1 MKNRQ
6 ILLYHTDIGID
17 YIYQPDIDT
26 FFLRM
31 FMRYLKYLVT
41 VVALLTS
48 NNAGALSL
56 NDAISE
62 SLANN
67 LLLKMEVNSV
77 DIAEEDYF
85 QSKSNYFPSISLN
98 ANISENEY
106 SSIKT
111 QSGISANEYELT
123 PSSKSII
130 LSQNLFSGFNRF
142 YNSVST
148 KESLNLKRLNQQ
160 KVTQDIILETIEAY
174 YNVLVAEKSLRS
186 YKDNLESVSER
197 SNATI
202 KEYEV
207 GLASKTDVAQA
218 EAYLNIAKIDLL
230 DSEIILKNLKNSF
243 LDLVGVDAS
252 NLIFSE
258 INVDIPN
265 SFEEFKEILILNN
278 YSIKMA
284 EVNMKIMSAN
294 VGVARSAYYPQLN
307 LTATKSEL
315 DEFSSE
321 IDELTNEEVKATL
334 NWPIFTAGKSL
345 SNVRKAK
352 ELKNSQLIL
361 LQKTQNETVILS
373 ENIWDKYKISEQTIE
388 AAELNYNANKTAYK
402 GTVIEQ
408 EVGER
413 SVLDV
418 LIARQALLNSEINY
432 FNKQK
437 DREIVKTQIMYLAG
451 ILSLENLEVN

>member
-1 MKNRQ
+1 
-6 ILLYHTDIGID
+6 
-17 YIYQPDIDT
+17 
-26 FFLRM
+26 
-31 FMRYLKYLVT
+31 MRFLKYFVIIMT
-41 VVALLTS
+41 LLSTS
-48 NNAGALSL
+48 SAGALSL

-67 LLLKMEVNSV
+67 LLLKMEANSV

-85 QSKSNYFPSISLN
+85 QSKSNYLPSISLN

-106 SSIKT
+106 SSLKT
-111 QSGISANEYELT
+111 QSGVIGSDYELA

-130 LSQNLFSGFNRF
+130 LSQNLFSGFSRF
-142 YNSVST
+142 YNSIST
-148 KESLNLKRLNQQ
+148 KESLNLKRLNEK

-174 YNVLVAEKSLRS
+174 YNVLIAEKSVKS
-186 YKDNLESVSER
+186 YKDNLESVAER

-207 GLASKTDVAQA
+207 GLTSKTDVAQA
-218 EAYLNIAKIDLL
+218 EAFLNNAKIDLL

-243 LDLVGVDAS
+243 FDLVGVDAK

-258 INVDIPN
+258 INADIPS
-265 SFEEFKEILILNN
+265 SFSEFKEILIANN
-278 YSIKMA
+278 YSIRMA
-284 EVNMKIMSAN
+284 EVNLKIMNAN
-294 VGVARSAYYPQLN
+294 VGVARSAYYPQLS

-315 DEFSSE
+315 DEFSAE
-321 IDELTNEEVKATL
+321 IDELTNEEIKATL

-352 ELKNSQLIL
+352 EVKNTQLIL

-373 ENIWDKYKISEQTIE
+373 ENIWDKYKISEQTIK
-388 AAELNYNANKTAYK
+388 AAELTYNANQTAYK

-451 ILSLENLEVN
+451 LLNFENLEVN

>member
-1 MKNRQ
+1 MKFFVYL
-6 ILLYHTDIGID
+6 ITLFTLL
-17 YIYQPDIDT
+17 
-26 FFLRM
+26 L
-31 FMRYLKYLVT
+31 
-41 VVALLTS
+41 A

-56 NDAISE
+56 NEAIDE

-67 LLLKMEVNSV
+67 LLLKMEANAV

-85 QSKSNYFPSISLN
+85 QSMTSYLPSININ
-98 ANISENEY
+98 ANIAETEY
-106 SSIKT
+106 SNLKA
-111 QSGISANEYELT
+111 QSGIPSNDYELS

-130 LSQNLFSGFNRF
+130 LSQNLFSGFSRI
-142 YNSVST
+142 YNSISS
-148 KESLNLKRLNQQ
+148 KESLNLKRLNEK

-174 YNVLVAEKSLRS
+174 YNVLIAEKTVQS
-186 YKDNLESVSER
+186 YRDNLESVTER

-218 EAYLNIAKIDLL
+218 EAYLNNARIDLL
-230 DSEIILKNLKNSF
+230 DSKIILKNLKNLF
-243 LDLVGVDAS
+243 IDLVGVEAE

-258 INVDIPN
+258 INADIPN
-265 SFEEFKEILILNN
+265 SFNQFKEILVGNN
-278 YSIKMA
+278 YSIRMA
-284 EVNMKIMSAN
+284 EANLNIMDAN
-294 VGVARSAYYPQLN
+294 VGVAQSAYYPQLN

-315 DEFSSE
+315 DEYSSTV
-321 IDELTNEEVKATL
+321 DELTSEEIKASL

-345 SNVRKAK
+345 SNVRIAK
-352 ELKNSQLIL
+352 EMKNSQYIL
-361 LQKTQNETVILS
+361 LQKTRNETVILS
-373 ENIWDKYKISEQTIE
+373 ENIWDKFEISEQTIK
-388 AAELNYNANKTAYK
+388 AAELTYNANQTAYK

-418 LIARQALLNSEINY
+418 LKARQSLLNSEINY

-437 DREIVKTQIMYLAG
+437 DREIIKTQIMYMSG
-451 ILSLENLEVN
+451 ILDLENLKVD

>member
-1 MKNRQ
+1 MPFFIMDFYMRFFKYFA
-6 ILLYHTDIGID
+6 IIMTLLS
-17 YIYQPDIDT
+17 
-26 FFLRM
+26 
-31 FMRYLKYLVT
+31 
-41 VVALLTS
+41 TS
-48 NNAGALSL
+48 SAGALSL

-67 LLLKMEVNSV
+67 LLLKMEANSV

-85 QSKSNYFPSISLN
+85 QSKSNYLPSISLN

-106 SSIKT
+106 SSLKT
-111 QSGISANEYELT
+111 QSGIIGSDYELA

-130 LSQNLFSGFNRF
+130 LSQNLFSGFSRF
-142 YNSVST
+142 YNSIST
-148 KESLNLKRLNQQ
+148 KESLNLKRLNEK

-174 YNVLVAEKSLRS
+174 YNVLIAEKSVKS
-186 YKDNLESVSER
+186 YKDNLESVAER

-207 GLASKTDVAQA
+207 GLTSKTDVAQA
-218 EAYLNIAKIDLL
+218 EAFLNNAKIDLL

-243 LDLVGVDAS
+243 FDLVGVDAK

-258 INVDIPN
+258 INADIPS
-265 SFEEFKEILILNN
+265 SFSEFKEILIANN
-278 YSIKMA
+278 YSIRMA
-284 EVNMKIMSAN
+284 EVNLKIMNAN
-294 VGVARSAYYPQLN
+294 VGVARSAYYPQLS

-315 DEFSSE
+315 DEFSAE
-321 IDELTNEEVKATL
+321 IDELTNEEIKATL

-352 ELKNSQLIL
+352 EVKNTQLIL

-373 ENIWDKYKISEQTIE
+373 ENIWDKYKISEQTIK
-388 AAELNYNANKTAYK
+388 AAELTYNANQTAYK

-451 ILSLENLEVN
+451 LLNLENLEVN

>member
-1 MKNRQ
+1 MDFYMRFFKYFA
-6 ILLYHTDIGID
+6 IIMTLLS
-17 YIYQPDIDT
+17 
-26 FFLRM
+26 
-31 FMRYLKYLVT
+31 
-41 VVALLTS
+41 TS
-48 NNAGALSL
+48 SAGALSL

-67 LLLKMEVNSV
+67 LLLKMEANSV

-85 QSKSNYFPSISLN
+85 QSKSNYLPSISLN

-106 SSIKT
+106 SSLKT
-111 QSGISANEYELT
+111 QSGVIGSDYELA

-130 LSQNLFSGFNRF
+130 LSQNLFSGFSRF
-142 YNSVST
+142 YNSIST
-148 KESLNLKRLNQQ
+148 KESLNLKRLNEK

-174 YNVLVAEKSLRS
+174 YNVLIAEKSVKS
-186 YKDNLESVSER
+186 YKDNLESVAER

-207 GLASKTDVAQA
+207 GLTSKTDVAQA
-218 EAYLNIAKIDLL
+218 EAFLNNAKIDLL

-243 LDLVGVDAS
+243 FDLVGVDAK

-258 INVDIPN
+258 INADIPS
-265 SFEEFKEILILNN
+265 SFGEFKEILIANN
-278 YSIKMA
+278 YSIRMA
-284 EVNMKIMSAN
+284 EVNLKIMNAN
-294 VGVARSAYYPQLN
+294 VGVARSAYYPQLS

-315 DEFSSE
+315 DEFSAE
-321 IDELTNEEVKATL
+321 IDELTNEEIKATL

-352 ELKNSQLIL
+352 EVKNTQLIL

-373 ENIWDKYKISEQTIE
+373 ENIWDKYKISEQTIK
-388 AAELNYNANKTAYK
+388 AAELTYNANQTAYK

-451 ILSLENLEVN
+451 LLNFENLEVN

>member
-1 MKNRQ
+1 MRFFKYFA
-6 ILLYHTDIGID
+6 IIMTLLS
-17 YIYQPDIDT
+17 
-26 FFLRM
+26 
-31 FMRYLKYLVT
+31 
-41 VVALLTS
+41 TS
-48 NNAGALSL
+48 SAGALSL
-56 NDAISE
+56 NEAISE

-67 LLLKMEVNSV
+67 LLLKMEANSV

-85 QSKSNYFPSISLN
+85 QSKSNYLPSISLN

-106 SSIKT
+106 SSLKT
-111 QSGISANEYELT
+111 QSGVIGSDYELA
-123 PSSKSII
+123 PSSRSII
-130 LSQNLFSGFNRF
+130 LSQNLFSGFSRF
-142 YNSVST
+142 YNSIST
-148 KESLNLKRLNQQ
+148 KESLNLKRLNEK

-174 YNVLVAEKSLRS
+174 YNVLIAEKSVKS
-186 YKDNLESVSER
+186 YKDNLESVAER

-207 GLASKTDVAQA
+207 GLTSKTDVAQA
-218 EAYLNIAKIDLL
+218 EAFLNNAKIDLL

-243 LDLVGVDAS
+243 VDLVGVDAR

-258 INVDIPN
+258 INADIPS
-265 SFEEFKEILILNN
+265 SFSEFKEILIANN
-278 YSIKMA
+278 YSIRMA
-284 EVNMKIMSAN
+284 EVNLKIMNAN
-294 VGVARSAYYPQLN
+294 VGVARSAYYPRLS

-315 DEFSSE
+315 DEFSAE
-321 IDELTNEEVKATL
+321 IDELTNEEIKATL

-352 ELKNSQLIL
+352 EIKNTQLIL

-373 ENIWDKYKISEQTIE
+373 ENVWDKYKISEQTIK
-388 AAELNYNANKTAYK
+388 AAEQTYNANQTAYK

-451 ILSLENLEVN
+451 LLNFENLEVN

>member
-1 MKNRQ
+1 MDFYMRFFKYFA
-6 ILLYHTDIGID
+6 IIMTLLS
-17 YIYQPDIDT
+17 
-26 FFLRM
+26 
-31 FMRYLKYLVT
+31 
-41 VVALLTS
+41 TS
-48 NNAGALSL
+48 SAGALSL

-67 LLLKMEVNSV
+67 LLLKMEANSV

-85 QSKSNYFPSISLN
+85 QSKSNYLPSISLN

-106 SSIKT
+106 SSLKT
-111 QSGISANEYELT
+111 QSGIIGSDYELA

-130 LSQNLFSGFNRF
+130 LSQNLFSGFSRF
-142 YNSVST
+142 YNSIST
-148 KESLNLKRLNQQ
+148 KESLNLKRLNEK

-174 YNVLVAEKSLRS
+174 YNVLIAEKSVKS
-186 YKDNLESVSER
+186 YKDNLESVAER

-207 GLASKTDVAQA
+207 GLTSKTDVAQA
-218 EAYLNIAKIDLL
+218 EAFLNNAKIDLL

-243 LDLVGVDAS
+243 FDLVGVDAK
-252 NLIFSE
+252 NLIFAE
-258 INVDIPN
+258 INADMPS
-265 SFEEFKEILILNN
+265 SFSEFKEILIANN
-278 YSIKMA
+278 YSIRMA
-284 EVNMKIMSAN
+284 EVNLKIMNAN
-294 VGVARSAYYPQLN
+294 VGVARSAYYPQLS

-315 DEFSSE
+315 DEFSAE
-321 IDELTNEEVKATL
+321 IDELTNEEIKATL

-352 ELKNSQLIL
+352 EVKNTQLIL

-373 ENIWDKYKISEQTIE
+373 ENIWDKYKISEQTIK
-388 AAELNYNANKTAYK
+388 AAELTYNANQTAYK

-451 ILSLENLEVN
+451 LLNFENLEVN

>member
-1 MKNRQ
+1 MK
-6 ILLYHTDIGID
+6 Y
-17 YIYQPDIDT
+17 
-26 FFLRM
+26 F
-31 FMRYLKYLVT
+31 KYLAT
-41 VVALLTS
+41 VAALFLS

-67 LLLKMEVNSV
+67 LLLKMEANSV
-77 DIAEEDYF
+77 DIAKEDYF

-111 QSGISANEYELT
+111 QSGISTNEYELT
-123 PSSKSII
+123 SSSKSVI

-142 YNSVST
+142 YNSLST
-148 KESLNLKRLNQQ
+148 KETLNLKRLNQQ

-207 GLASKTDVAQA
+207 GLASITDVAQA
-218 EAYLNIAKIDLL
+218 EAYLNTAKIDLL
-230 DSEIILKNLKNSF
+230 DSEIFLKNLKNSF
-243 LDLVGVDAS
+243 LDLVGVDAR

-321 IDELTNEEVKATL
+321 IDELTNEEVQATL
-334 NWPIFTAGKSL
+334 DWPIFTAGKSL
-345 SNVRKAK
+345 SSVRKAK

-373 ENIWDKYKISEQTIE
+373 ENIWDKYKISEKTIE
-388 AAELNYNANKTAYK
+388 AAELNYNANKTAYE

-413 SVLDV
+413 SILDV

-451 ILSLENLEVN
+451 MLNLENLEVN

>member
-1 MKNRQ
+1 MDFYMRFFKYFA
-6 ILLYHTDIGID
+6 IIMTLLS
-17 YIYQPDIDT
+17 
-26 FFLRM
+26 
-31 FMRYLKYLVT
+31 
-41 VVALLTS
+41 TS
-48 NNAGALSL
+48 SAGALSL

-67 LLLKMEVNSV
+67 LLLKMEANSV

-85 QSKSNYFPSISLN
+85 QSKSNYLPSISLN

-106 SSIKT
+106 SSLKT
-111 QSGISANEYELT
+111 QSGIIGSDYELA

-130 LSQNLFSGFNRF
+130 LSQNLFSGFSRF
-142 YNSVST
+142 YNSIST
-148 KESLNLKRLNQQ
+148 KESLNLKRLNEK

-174 YNVLVAEKSLRS
+174 YNVLIAEKSVKS
-186 YKDNLESVSER
+186 YKDNLESVAER

-207 GLASKTDVAQA
+207 GLTSKTDVAQA
-218 EAYLNIAKIDLL
+218 EAFLNNAKIDLL

-243 LDLVGVDAS
+243 FDLVGVNAK

-258 INVDIPN
+258 INADIPS
-265 SFEEFKEILILNN
+265 SFSEFKEILMANN
-278 YSIKMA
+278 YSIRMA
-284 EVNMKIMSAN
+284 EVNLKIMNAN
-294 VGVARSAYYPQLN
+294 VGVARSAYYPQLS

-315 DEFSSE
+315 DEFSAE
-321 IDELTNEEVKATL
+321 IDELTNEEIKATL

-352 ELKNSQLIL
+352 EVKNTQLIL

-373 ENIWDKYKISEQTIE
+373 ENIWDKYKISEQTIK
-388 AAELNYNANKTAYK
+388 AAELTYNANQTAYK

-451 ILSLENLEVN
+451 LLNFENLEVN

>member
-1 MKNRQ
+1 MDFYMRFFKYFA
-6 ILLYHTDIGID
+6 IIMTLLS
-17 YIYQPDIDT
+17 
-26 FFLRM
+26 
-31 FMRYLKYLVT
+31 
-41 VVALLTS
+41 TS
-48 NNAGALSL
+48 SAGALSL

-67 LLLKMEVNSV
+67 LLLKMEANSV

-85 QSKSNYFPSISLN
+85 QSKSNYLPSISLN

-106 SSIKT
+106 SSLKT
-111 QSGISANEYELT
+111 QSGVIGSDYELA

-130 LSQNLFSGFNRF
+130 LSQNLFSGFSRF
-142 YNSVST
+142 YNSIST
-148 KESLNLKRLNQQ
+148 KESLNLKRLNEK

-174 YNVLVAEKSLRS
+174 YNVLIAEKSVKS
-186 YKDNLESVSER
+186 YKDNLESVAER

-207 GLASKTDVAQA
+207 GLTSKTDVAQA
-218 EAYLNIAKIDLL
+218 EAFLNNAKIDLL

-243 LDLVGVDAS
+243 FDLVGVDAE

-258 INVDIPN
+258 INADIPS
-265 SFEEFKEILILNN
+265 SFSEFKEILIANN
-278 YSIKMA
+278 YSIRMA
-284 EVNMKIMSAN
+284 EVNLKIMNAN
-294 VGVARSAYYPQLN
+294 VGVARSAYYPQLS

-315 DEFSSE
+315 DEFSAE
-321 IDELTNEEVKATL
+321 IDELTNEEIKATL

-352 ELKNSQLIL
+352 EVKNTQLIL

-373 ENIWDKYKISEQTIE
+373 ENIWDKYKISEQTIK
-388 AAELNYNANKTAYK
+388 AAELTYNANQTAYK

-451 ILSLENLEVN
+451 LLNFENLKVN

>member
-1 MKNRQ
+1 MRFFKYFA
-6 ILLYHTDIGID
+6 IIMTLLS
-17 YIYQPDIDT
+17 
-26 FFLRM
+26 
-31 FMRYLKYLVT
+31 
-41 VVALLTS
+41 TS
-48 NNAGALSL
+48 SAGALSL

-67 LLLKMEVNSV
+67 LLLKMEANSV

-85 QSKSNYFPSISLN
+85 QSKSNYLPSISLN

-106 SSIKT
+106 SSLKT
-111 QSGISANEYELT
+111 QSGVIGSDYELA

-130 LSQNLFSGFNRF
+130 LSQNLFSGFSRF
-142 YNSVST
+142 YNSIST
-148 KESLNLKRLNQQ
+148 KESLNLKRLNEK

-174 YNVLVAEKSLRS
+174 YNVLIAEKSVKS
-186 YKDNLESVSER
+186 YKDNLESVAER

-207 GLASKTDVAQA
+207 GLSSKTDVAQA
-218 EAYLNIAKIDLL
+218 EAFLNNAKIDLL

-243 LDLVGVDAS
+243 FDLVGVDAK

-258 INVDIPN
+258 INADIPS
-265 SFEEFKEILILNN
+265 SFSEFKEILIANN
-278 YSIKMA
+278 YSIRMA
-284 EVNMKIMSAN
+284 EVNLKIMNAN
-294 VGVARSAYYPQLN
+294 VGVARSAYYPQLS

-315 DEFSSE
+315 DEFSAE
-321 IDELTNEEVKATL
+321 IDELTNEEIKATL

-352 ELKNSQLIL
+352 EVKNTQLIL

-373 ENIWDKYKISEQTIE
+373 ENIWDKYKISEQTIK
-388 AAELNYNANKTAYK
+388 AAELTYNANQTAYK

-451 ILSLENLEVN
+451 LLNFENLEVN

>member
-1 MKNRQ
+1 MDFYMRFFKYFA
-6 ILLYHTDIGID
+6 IIMTLLS
-17 YIYQPDIDT
+17 
-26 FFLRM
+26 
-31 FMRYLKYLVT
+31 
-41 VVALLTS
+41 TS
-48 NNAGALSL
+48 SAGALSL

-67 LLLKMEVNSV
+67 LLLKMEANSV

-85 QSKSNYFPSISLN
+85 QSKSNYLPSISLN

-106 SSIKT
+106 SSLKT
-111 QSGISANEYELT
+111 QSGVIGSDYELA

-142 YNSVST
+142 YNSIST
-148 KESLNLKRLNQQ
+148 KESLNLKRLNEK

-174 YNVLVAEKSLRS
+174 YNVLIAEKSVKS
-186 YKDNLESVSER
+186 YKDNLESVAER

-207 GLASKTDVAQA
+207 GLTSKTDVAQA
-218 EAYLNIAKIDLL
+218 EAFLNNAKIDLL

-243 LDLVGVDAS
+243 FDLVGVDAK

-258 INVDIPN
+258 INADIPS
-265 SFEEFKEILILNN
+265 SFSEFKEILIANN
-278 YSIKMA
+278 YSIRMA
-284 EVNMKIMSAN
+284 EVNLKIMNAN
-294 VGVARSAYYPQLN
+294 VGVARSAYYPQLS

-315 DEFSSE
+315 DEFSAE
-321 IDELTNEEVKATL
+321 IDELTNEEIKATL

-352 ELKNSQLIL
+352 EVKNTQLIL

-373 ENIWDKYKISEQTIE
+373 ENIWDKYKISEQTIK
-388 AAELNYNANKTAYK
+388 AAELTYNANQTAYK

-451 ILSLENLEVN
+451 LLNFENLEVN

>member
-1 MKNRQ
+1 MKFFVYL
-6 ILLYHTDIGID
+6 ITLSTLL
-17 YIYQPDIDT
+17 
-26 FFLRM
+26 L
-31 FMRYLKYLVT
+31 
-41 VVALLTS
+41 S

-56 NDAISE
+56 NEAIDE

-67 LLLKMEVNSV
+67 LLLKMEANAV

-85 QSKSNYFPSISLN
+85 QSKTSYLPSININ
-98 ANISENEY
+98 ANIAETEY
-106 SSIKT
+106 SNLKA
-111 QSGISANEYELT
+111 QSGISSNDYELS

-130 LSQNLFSGFNRF
+130 LSQNLFSGFSRI
-142 YNSVST
+142 YNSISS
-148 KESLNLKRLNQQ
+148 KESLNLKRLNQK

-174 YNVLVAEKSLRS
+174 YNVLIAEKTVQS
-186 YKDNLESVSER
+186 YRDNLESVTER

-218 EAYLNIAKIDLL
+218 EAYLNNAKIDLL
-230 DSEIILKNLKNSF
+230 DSKIILKNLKNLF
-243 LDLVGVDAS
+243 RDLVGVAAE

-258 INVDIPN
+258 INADIPN
-265 SFEEFKEILILNN
+265 SFNQFKEILIANN
-278 YSIKMA
+278 YSIRMA
-284 EVNMKIMSAN
+284 EANLNIMDAN
-294 VGVARSAYYPQLN
+294 VGVAQSAYYPQLN

-315 DEFSSE
+315 DEYSSTV
-321 IDELTNEEVKATL
+321 DELTSEEIKASL

-352 ELKNSQLIL
+352 EMKNSQYIL
-361 LQKTQNETVILS
+361 LQKTRNETVILS
-373 ENIWDKYKISEQTIE
+373 ENIWDTFQISEQTIK
-388 AAELNYNANKTAYK
+388 AAELTYNANQTAYK

-418 LIARQALLNSEINY
+418 LKARQSLLNSEINY

-437 DREIVKTQIMYLAG
+437 DREIVKTQIMYMSG
-451 ILSLENLEVN
+451 ILDLENLKVN

>member
-1 MKNRQ
+1 MDFYMRFFKYFA
-6 ILLYHTDIGID
+6 IIMTLLS
-17 YIYQPDIDT
+17 
-26 FFLRM
+26 
-31 FMRYLKYLVT
+31 
-41 VVALLTS
+41 TS
-48 NNAGALSL
+48 SAGALSL

-67 LLLKMEVNSV
+67 LLLKMEANSV

-85 QSKSNYFPSISLN
+85 QSKSNYLPSISLN

-106 SSIKT
+106 SSLKT
-111 QSGISANEYELT
+111 QSGIIGSDYELA

-130 LSQNLFSGFNRF
+130 LSQNLFSGFSRF
-142 YNSVST
+142 YNTIST
-148 KESLNLKRLNQQ
+148 KESLNLKRLNEK

-174 YNVLVAEKSLRS
+174 YNVLIAEKSVKS
-186 YKDNLESVSER
+186 YKDNLESVAER

-207 GLASKTDVAQA
+207 GLTSKTDVAQA
-218 EAYLNIAKIDLL
+218 EAFLNNAKIDLL

-243 LDLVGVDAS
+243 FDLVGVDAE

-258 INVDIPN
+258 INADIPS
-265 SFEEFKEILILNN
+265 SFSEFKEILIANN
-278 YSIKMA
+278 YSIRMA
-284 EVNMKIMSAN
+284 EVNLKIMNAN
-294 VGVARSAYYPQLN
+294 VGVARSAYYPQLS

-315 DEFSSE
+315 DEFSAE
-321 IDELTNEEVKATL
+321 IDELTNEEIKATL

-352 ELKNSQLIL
+352 EVKNTQLIL

-373 ENIWDKYKISEQTIE
+373 ENIWDKYKISEQTIK
-388 AAELNYNANKTAYK
+388 AAELTYNANQTAYK

-451 ILSLENLEVN
+451 LLNFENLKVN

>member
-1 MKNRQ
+1 M
-6 ILLYHTDIGID
+6 
-17 YIYQPDIDT
+17 
-26 FFLRM
+26 
-31 FMRYLKYLVT
+31 
-41 VVALLTS
+41 ALLATS
-48 NNAGALSL
+48 SAGALSL

-67 LLLKMEVNSV
+67 LLLKMEANSV

-85 QSKSNYFPSISLN
+85 QSKSDYLPSISLS
-98 ANISENEY
+98 ANMSENEY
-106 SSIKT
+106 SRLKT
-111 QSGISANEYELT
+111 QLGVNGSDYELA

-130 LSQNLFSGFNRF
+130 LSQNLFSGFSRF
-142 YNSVST
+142 YNSIST
-148 KESLNLKRLNQQ
+148 KESLKLKRLNEK
-160 KVTQDIILETIEAY
+160 KVTQDIILEAIEAY
-174 YNVLVAEKSLRS
+174 YNVLIAEKSVQS
-186 YKDNLESVSER
+186 YRENLESVVER
-197 SNATI
+197 SNATV

-218 EAYLNIAKIDLL
+218 EAFLNNAKIDLL

-243 LDLVGVDAS
+243 FDLVGVDAK
-252 NLIFSE
+252 NLIFSK
-258 INVDIPN
+258 ISSDMPS
-265 SFEEFKEILILNN
+265 SFSEFKEILITNN
-278 YSIKMA
+278 YSIRMA
-284 EVNMKIMSAN
+284 EVNLKIMNAN
-294 VGVARSAYYPQLN
+294 VGVARSAYYPQLS

-315 DEFSSE
+315 DEFSAE
-321 IDELTNEEVKATL
+321 IDELTNEEIKATL

-352 ELKNSQLIL
+352 EVKNTQLIL

-373 ENIWDKYKISEQTIE
+373 ENIWDKYKISEQTIK
-388 AAELNYNANKTAYK
+388 AAELTYNANQTAYK

-451 ILSLENLEVN
+451 LLNLENLEIN

>member
-1 MKNRQ
+1 MDFYMRFFKYFA
-6 ILLYHTDIGID
+6 IIMTLLS
-17 YIYQPDIDT
+17 
-26 FFLRM
+26 
-31 FMRYLKYLVT
+31 
-41 VVALLTS
+41 TS
-48 NNAGALSL
+48 SAGALSL

-67 LLLKMEVNSV
+67 LLLKMEANSV

-85 QSKSNYFPSISLN
+85 QSKSNYLPSISLN

-106 SSIKT
+106 SSLKT
-111 QSGISANEYELT
+111 QSGIIGSDYELA

-130 LSQNLFSGFNRF
+130 LSQNLFSGFSRF
-142 YNSVST
+142 YNSIST
-148 KESLNLKRLNQQ
+148 KESLNLKRLNEK

-174 YNVLVAEKSLRS
+174 YNVLIAEKSVKS
-186 YKDNLESVSER
+186 YKDNLESVAER

-207 GLASKTDVAQA
+207 GLTSKTDVAQA
-218 EAYLNIAKIDLL
+218 EAFLNNAKIDLL

-243 LDLVGVDAS
+243 FDLVGVNAE

-258 INVDIPN
+258 INADIPS
-265 SFEEFKEILILNN
+265 SFSEFKEILIANN
-278 YSIKMA
+278 YSIRMA
-284 EVNMKIMSAN
+284 EVNLKIMNAN
-294 VGVARSAYYPQLN
+294 VGVARSAYYPQLS

-315 DEFSSE
+315 DEFSAE
-321 IDELTNEEVKATL
+321 IDELTNEEIKATL

-352 ELKNSQLIL
+352 EVKNTQLIL

-373 ENIWDKYKISEQTIE
+373 ENIWDKYKISEQTIK
-388 AAELNYNANKTAYK
+388 AAELTYNANQTAYK

-451 ILSLENLEVN
+451 LLNFENLEVN

>member
-1 MKNRQ
+1 MDFYMRFFKYFA
-6 ILLYHTDIGID
+6 IIMTLLS
-17 YIYQPDIDT
+17 
-26 FFLRM
+26 
-31 FMRYLKYLVT
+31 
-41 VVALLTS
+41 TS
-48 NNAGALSL
+48 SAGALSL

-67 LLLKMEVNSV
+67 LLLKMEANSV

-85 QSKSNYFPSISLN
+85 QSKSNYLPLISLN

-106 SSIKT
+106 SSLKT
-111 QSGISANEYELT
+111 QSGIIGSDYELA

-130 LSQNLFSGFNRF
+130 LSQNLFSGFSRF
-142 YNSVST
+142 YNSIST
-148 KESLNLKRLNQQ
+148 KESLNLKRLNEK

-174 YNVLVAEKSLRS
+174 YNVLIAEKSVKS
-186 YKDNLESVSER
+186 YKDNLESVTER

-207 GLASKTDVAQA
+207 GLTSKTDVAQA
-218 EAYLNIAKIDLL
+218 EAFLNNAKIDLL

-243 LDLVGVDAS
+243 FDLVGVDAK

-258 INVDIPN
+258 INADIPS
-265 SFEEFKEILILNN
+265 SFSEFKEILMANN
-278 YSIKMA
+278 YSIRMA
-284 EVNMKIMSAN
+284 EVNLKIMNAN
-294 VGVARSAYYPQLN
+294 VGVARSAYYPQLS

-315 DEFSSE
+315 DEFSAE
-321 IDELTNEEVKATL
+321 IDELTNEEIKATL

-352 ELKNSQLIL
+352 EVKNTQLIL
-361 LQKTQNETVILS
+361 LQKTRNETVILS
-373 ENIWDKYKISEQTIE
+373 ENIWDKYKISEQTIK
-388 AAELNYNANKTAYK
+388 AAELTYNANQTAYK

-451 ILSLENLEVN
+451 LLNFENLEVN

>member
-1 MKNRQ
+1 MRFFKYFV
-6 ILLYHTDIGID
+6 IIVTLLS
-17 YIYQPDIDT
+17 
-26 FFLRM
+26 
-31 FMRYLKYLVT
+31 
-41 VVALLTS
+41 TS
-48 NNAGALSL
+48 SAGALSL

-67 LLLKMEVNSV
+67 LLLKMEANSV

-85 QSKSNYFPSISLN
+85 QSKSNYLPSISLN

-106 SSIKT
+106 SSLKT
-111 QSGISANEYELT
+111 QSGVIGSDYELA

-130 LSQNLFSGFNRF
+130 LSQNLFSGFSRF
-142 YNSVST
+142 YNSIST
-148 KESLNLKRLNQQ
+148 KESLNLKRLNEK

-174 YNVLVAEKSLRS
+174 YNVLIAEKSVKS
-186 YKDNLESVSER
+186 YKDNLESVAER

-207 GLASKTDVAQA
+207 GLTSKTDVAQA
-218 EAYLNIAKIDLL
+218 EAFLNNAKIDLL

-243 LDLVGVDAS
+243 FDLVGVDAK

-258 INVDIPN
+258 INADIPS
-265 SFEEFKEILILNN
+265 SFSEFKEILIANN
-278 YSIKMA
+278 YSIRMA
-284 EVNMKIMSAN
+284 EVNLKIMNAN
-294 VGVARSAYYPQLN
+294 VGVARSAYYPQLS

-315 DEFSSE
+315 DEFSAE
-321 IDELTNEEVKATL
+321 IDELTNEEIKATL

-352 ELKNSQLIL
+352 EVKNTQLIL

-373 ENIWDKYKISEQTIE
+373 ENIWDKYKISEQTIK
-388 AAELNYNANKTAYK
+388 AAELTYNANQTAYK

-451 ILSLENLEVN
+451 LLNFENLEVN

>member
-1 MKNRQ
+1 MKFFKYFTTLMV
-6 ILLYHTDIGID
+6 LLS
-17 YIYQPDIDT
+17 
-26 FFLRM
+26 
-31 FMRYLKYLVT
+31 
-41 VVALLTS
+41 TS
-48 NNAGALSL
+48 SAGALSL

-67 LLLKMEVNSV
+67 LLLKMEANSV

-85 QSKSNYFPSISLN
+85 QSKSDYLPSISLN
-98 ANISENEY
+98 ANMSENEY
-106 SSIKT
+106 SRLKT
-111 QSGISANEYELT
+111 QLGVNGSDYELA

-130 LSQNLFSGFNRF
+130 LSQNLFSGFSRF
-142 YNSVST
+142 YNSIST
-148 KESLNLKRLNQQ
+148 KESLKLKRLNEK
-160 KVTQDIILETIEAY
+160 KVTQDIILEAIEAY
-174 YNVLVAEKSLRS
+174 YNVLIAEKSVQS
-186 YKDNLESVSER
+186 YRENLESVVER
-197 SNATI
+197 SNATV

-218 EAYLNIAKIDLL
+218 EAFLNNAKIDLL

-243 LDLVGVDAS
+243 FDLVGVDAK
-252 NLIFSE
+252 NLIFSK
-258 INVDIPN
+258 ISSDMPS
-265 SFEEFKEILILNN
+265 SFSEFKEILITNN
-278 YSIKMA
+278 YSIRMA
-284 EVNMKIMSAN
+284 EVNLKIMNAN
-294 VGVARSAYYPQLN
+294 VGVARSAYYPQLS

-315 DEFSSE
+315 DEFSAE
-321 IDELTNEEVKATL
+321 IDELTNEEIKATL

-352 ELKNSQLIL
+352 EVKNTQLIL

-373 ENIWDKYKISEQTIE
+373 ENIWDKYKISEQTIK
-388 AAELNYNANKTAYK
+388 AAELTYNANQTAYK

-451 ILSLENLEVN
+451 LLNLENLEIN

>member
-1 MKNRQ
+1 MDFYMRFFKYFA
-6 ILLYHTDIGID
+6 IIMTLLS
-17 YIYQPDIDT
+17 
-26 FFLRM
+26 
-31 FMRYLKYLVT
+31 
-41 VVALLTS
+41 TS
-48 NNAGALSL
+48 SAGALSL

-67 LLLKMEVNSV
+67 LLLKMEANSV

-85 QSKSNYFPSISLN
+85 QSKSNYLPSISLN

-106 SSIKT
+106 SSLKT
-111 QSGISANEYELT
+111 QSGIIGSDYELA

-130 LSQNLFSGFNRF
+130 LSQNLFSGFSRF
-142 YNSVST
+142 YNSIST
-148 KESLNLKRLNQQ
+148 KESLNLKRLNEK

-174 YNVLVAEKSLRS
+174 YNVLIAEKSVKS
-186 YKDNLESVSER
+186 YKDNLESVAER

-207 GLASKTDVAQA
+207 GLTSKTDVAQA
-218 EAYLNIAKIDLL
+218 EAFLNNAKIDLL

-243 LDLVGVDAS
+243 FDLVGVDAK

-258 INVDIPN
+258 INADIPS
-265 SFEEFKEILILNN
+265 SFSEFKEILITNN
-278 YSIKMA
+278 YSIRMA
-284 EVNMKIMSAN
+284 EVNLKIMNAN
-294 VGVARSAYYPQLN
+294 VGVARSAYYPQLS

-315 DEFSSE
+315 DEFSAE
-321 IDELTNEEVKATL
+321 IDELTNEEIKATL

-352 ELKNSQLIL
+352 EVKNTQLIL
-361 LQKTQNETVILS
+361 LQKTQNETLILS
-373 ENIWDKYKISEQTIE
+373 ENIWDKYKISEQTIK
-388 AAELNYNANKTAYK
+388 AAELTYNANQTAYK

-451 ILSLENLEVN
+451 LLNFENLEVN